1 MAKFA
6 PVEFFKQVKVEAK
19 KVTWPTRQETIAS
32 TIAVF
37 IMVVIASIFLFV
49 ADQVL
54 AKLVELALGIGS

>member
-6 PVEFFKQVKVEAK
+6 PVEFFKQVRSEAK
-19 KVTWPTRQETIAS
+19 KVTWPTRQETMSS

-37 IMVVIASIFLFV
+37 IMVVIASVFLFA

-54 AKLVELALGIGS
+54 SFLVRFALGLGS

>member
-19 KVTWPTRQETIAS
+19 KVTWPTRQETVAS
-32 TIAVF
+32 TVAVF

-49 ADQVL
+49 ADQGL
-54 AKLVELALGIGS
+54 AYLVEFALGLGK

>member
-6 PVEFFKQVKVEAK
+6 PVEFFKQVRSEAK
-19 KVTWPTRQETIAS
+19 KVTWPTRQETISS

-37 IMVVIASIFLFV
+37 IMVVIASVFLFV

-54 AKLVELALGIGS
+54 SFIVRFALGLGN

>member
-6 PVEFFKQVKVEAK
+6 PVEFFKQVRTEAK
-19 KVTWPTRQETIAS
+19 QVTWPNRKETTQS

-49 ADQVL
+49 ADMVL
-54 AKLVELALGIGS
+54 AKIVELALGIGA

>member
-6 PVEFFKQVKVEAK
+6 PIDFFKQVRAEAK
-19 KVTWPTRQETIAS
+19 RVTWPTRQETIAS

-37 IMVVIASIFLFV
+37 VMVVIASVFLFA

-54 AKLVELALGIGS
+54 SFIVRLVLGLGS